1 MNKALKEIYN
11 WDYVENPATSLL
23 ERVNAILGKTPDEL
37 TSDDICVLI
46 RQEMF
51 LDIAIPKAIEMIKE
65 DHSVGDNYD
74 YCMLINLSK
83 IEASLSD
90 YKEQLS
96 ELIGILRADLS
107 KTEFEFEEDENEC
120 FEAISRLEAKLK

>member
-1 MNKALKEIYN
+1 MNKTLKEIYN
-11 WDYVENPATSLL
+11 WDYVENPSTSLL
-23 ERVNAILGKTPDEL
+23 KRVNAILGKTPDEL
-37 TSDDICVLI
+37 TGDDVCVLI

-96 ELIGILRADLS
+96 ELIGILRADLN
-107 KTEFEFEEDENEC
+107 KTEFEFEEDKNEC

>member
-1 MNKALKEIYN
+1 MNKTLKEIYK
-11 WDYVENPATSLL
+11 WDYVENPVTSLL
-23 ERVNAILGKTPDEL
+23 KRVNAILGKTPDEL
-37 TSDDICVLI
+37 TSDDVCVLI

-51 LDIAIPKAIEMIKE
+51 LDIAIPKAIKMIKE

-90 YKEQLS
+90 YKEQFS

-107 KTEFEFEEDENEC
+107 KTEFDFEEDKNEC

>member
-1 MNKALKEIYN
+1 MNKTLKEIYN
-11 WDYVENPATSLL
+11 WDYVEKPDTSLL
-23 ERVNAILGKTPDEL
+23 KRVNAILGKTPDEL

-51 LDIAIPKAIEMIKE
+51 LDIVIPKAIQMIE
-65 DHSVGDNYD
+65 ENHAVGDNYD

-83 IEASLSD
+83 IEAPIRD
-90 YKEQLS
+90 YKAQLS
-96 ELIGILRADLS
+96 GLIGILRNDLG
-107 KTEFEFEEDENEC
+107 KTEFEFEEDKNEC